1 MARLYIAPLPLRLL
15 CWVLLRSTQPTNV
28 TFWIT
33 AMKDTECVRLLQW
46 ALPQLNL
53 RWAGFRKVRKQAC
66 KRIQRRIVELGLS
79 DIDAYQSYL
88 NTHPEEWT
96 ILDCYCRITISR
108 FYRDQQIFQQL
119 HQELFPQLIQL
130 AQERGDTEFVCWSAG
145 CASGEEAYTLSILWH
160 LAKFAQVSH
169 LSLRIIATDTNAYL
183 LERARTGCYQGGT
196 LKELPSDW
204 LAQAFTK
211 SDNFYCIRPEFREEI
226 EFKQQDIRST
236 MPSESFHL
244 ILCRNLV
251 LTYFD
256 TDLQQKALSQIVKR
270 LIPGGVL
277 VVGSHEA
284 LPSNFRQMPAVQ
296 LGLYRKEG

>member
-1 MARLYIAPLPLRLL
+1 
-15 CWVLLRSTQPTNV
+15 
-28 TFWIT
+28 
-33 AMKDTECVRLLQW
+33 MKDTECFHFLQW

-66 KRIQRRIVELGLS
+66 KRIQRRILELGLS
-79 DIDAYQSYL
+79 DSDAYQSYL

-96 ILDCYCRITISR
+96 VLDGYCRITISR
-108 FYRDQQIFQQL
+108 FYRDKQIFQHL
-119 HQELFPQLIQL
+119 HQELLPQLIQL
-130 AQERGDTEFVCWSAG
+130 AQERGDTKFVCWSAG

-160 LAKFAQVSH
+160 LAKFAQTYN
-169 LSLRIIATDTNAYL
+169 LSLRIIATDANDYL
-183 LERARTGCYQGGT
+183 LKRARTGCYQGGS

-211 SDNFYCIRPEFREEI
+211 SDEFYCIRPEFREEI
-226 EFKQQDIRST
+226 EFKQQDIRT
-236 MPSESFHL
+236 TIPSESFHL

-256 TDLQQKALSQIVKR
+256 ADLQQKVLSQIVKR

-277 VVGSHEA
+277 VVGRHEA
-284 LPSNFRQMPAVQ
+284 LPSNFRQMQAVQ